1 MIGIKSITRAILMV
15 CGCVALFLGIAGLFL
30 PLLPTTPFI
39 LLAAACFSR
48 SSDKFYNRLLSNK
61 WVGNYIK
68 NYRDGKGIPKRAKV
82 LSLLTLW
89 ITMGFTALV
98 IIKII
103 WLKILMV
110 IIALAVSTHILSIK
124 TLNRK

>member
-1 MIGIKSITRAILMV
+1 MV